1 MSTIQ
6 LTIEIPCDKNW
17 AGMQPAEQGRFC
29 SACEKNVI
37 DFTGMN
43 NNEVYNTILKNDA
56 NICGRFNN
64 SQLQQ
69 ALPLDAEKKQR
80 WHNYFFSFLVPALL
94 FSKQAVAQQKIGKVR
109 ATSPTGNTVRMGL
122 VANAPVQNQF
132 TFSGVVKD
140 AATNE
145 IIANATVQVK
155 DGAGVITDSAGNF
168 LLAAKTG
175 QQKVTIVISA
185 IGFANR
191 EIEIAIPAD
200 GFAMTGEI
208 ITLHQVA
215 KLMDEVVVASTF
227 DNNKLT
233 GIAGGL
239 SVCVRTSKYKL
250 AQKRLMT
257 AINDSIKTFPN
268 PVQRGSSFS
277 VTLKLTPANNYTLQ
291 VVDVTGRLVLQQQIN
306 ASVKLTTQNI
316 QSSEQWS
323 GGIYFIR
330 IIGNGNQLISASR
343 FVVE

>member
-6 LTIEIPCDKNW
+6 LTIETPCDKNW
-17 AGMQPAEQGRFC
+17 ANMQPAEQGRFC
-29 SACEKNVI
+29 NACEKNVI

-43 NNEVYNTILKNDA
+43 NKEVYNTILKNDA

-69 ALPLDAEKKQR
+69 PLPLEADKKQR

-94 FSKQAVAQQKIGKVR
+94 FSKQATAQQKIGKVR
-109 ATSPTGNTVRMGL
+109 AMPPTVNTARMGL
-122 VANAPVQNQF
+122 VAYAPVQNKF

-140 AATNE
+140 AANGE

-155 DGAGVITDSAGNF
+155 DGAGVITDTSGKF
-168 LLAAKTG
+168 LLTAKTG

-200 GFAMTGEI
+200 GFAISGEI
-208 ITLHQVA
+208 ISLHKFATTLG
-215 KLMDEVVVASTF
+215 EVVVNSGDYHVTKGAMRCVTSITTYR
-227 DNNKLT
+227 LT
-233 GIAGGL
+233 
-239 SVCVRTSKYKL
+239 SV
-250 AQKRLMT
+250 RLKT
-257 AINDSIKTFPN
+257 AITDSIKIFPN
-268 PVQRGSSFS
+268 PVQRGAAFS
-277 VTLKLTPANNYTLQ
+277 VALKLKPANNYTLQ
-291 VVDVTGRLVLQQQIN
+291 VVDATGRLVLQQQIN
-306 ASVKLTTQNI
+306 ATSKLTTQNM
-316 QSSEQWS
+316 QCSQQWS

-330 IIGNGNQLISASR
+330 AIGNGNQLISASR